1 MFFLRRSPMRIRF
14 HSVRFDFFAFIH
26 SLSFSAYKLS
36 KSTPHISEPIH
47 KPLREVPISRIRF
60 YRGINRVLPTVHT
73 RTKNNHDLPRVREMA
88 YFWPT
93 TFWFRQV
100 DKRVFVLSTSRERS
114 SQFGKRTAGS
124 VALRKTSTIGLRI
137 PKSNL
142 KKKDRIEIGLSCHQD
157 TRLLPPST
165 HALHPQCHPKSLQ
178 ARDIMAVADGMSLEQ
193 QQRVSLK
200 DVSLRLQLG
209 MRREILQSVV
219 GYIHCRGPSPPR
231 IVHNDAVQVEV
242 LVSFCS
248 KGLQYYTVFCGT
260 GDICTGSKQYAE
272 LILSASRGEKV
283 KKNGV

>member
-1 MFFLRRSPMRIRF
+1 MRIRF

-142 KKKDRIEIGLSCHQD
+142 KKK
-157 TRLLPPST
+157 T
-165 HALHPQCHPKSLQ
+165 A
-178 ARDIMAVADGMSLEQ
+178 
-193 QQRVSLK
+193 
-200 DVSLRLQLG
+200 
-209 MRREILQSVV
+209 
-219 GYIHCRGPSPPR
+219 
-231 IVHNDAVQVEV
+231 
-242 LVSFCS
+242 
-248 KGLQYYTVFCGT
+248 
-260 GDICTGSKQYAE
+260 
-272 LILSASRGEKV
+272 
-283 KKNGV
+283 